1 MVARNPLVLVS
12 GQTAELPA
20 GDTIN
25 GAPAGGGSFAFTQVE
40 VDLGIRAIRSGS
52 FIIAGAGLTIGKAV
66 LILQAK
72 AAYTGKGTL
81 TDESQM
87 DQVRVVGVVTSV
99 TQISCDWVCD
109 FPVLGNFKFN
119 YVIGG

>member
-12 GQTAELPA
+12 GQIQELPA
-20 GDTIN
+20 GDTVN
-25 GAPAGGGSFAFTQVE
+25 GATGGGGSFAFTQVE
-40 VDLGIRAIRSGS
+40 VNLGTRGTRSGS
-52 FIIAGAGLTIGKAV
+52 FTIAGAALTIGKAV
-66 LILQAK
+66 LIQQAK

-87 DQVRVVGVVTSV
+87 DQVRVVGVVTSA